1 MARDGSRE
9 QLPKTLMTP
18 MSAKSVPR
26 KKLQGDISPG
36 CIHELRKESEEKES
50 RLRIQDI
57 EDNALPKD
65 AAQFDARGF
74 LGKIERLLAAQFL
87 HAQIDQIC
95 RAKILYG

>member
-9 QLPKTLMTP
+9 QRPKTVTND
-18 MSAKSVPR
+18 AHER
-26 KKLQGDISPG
+26 KERSQKKNLQGDISPG
-36 CIHELRKESEEKES
+36 CIHELRKESEEKER

-74 LGKIERLLAAQFL
+74 LGKIERLLA
-87 HAQIDQIC
+87 
-95 RAKILYG
+95 G